1 MIGGE
6 VKKSSE
12 MSHRRR
18 AGLAAL
24 PLIAFFALGLLLF
37 ARLGAGDASRLP
49 SALIG
54 HQAPKLELAGLDGGP
69 GLADADLRSGHVRL
83 VNIFASW
90 CQPCHAEH
98 EHLMALAGDD
108 ELKAKGV
115 EIFGVAQ
122 KNSAQ
127 NIRRFL
133 SAAGDPYAKVG
144 LDPDNQAGI
153 DWGVYGVPET
163 FVVRGDGVIAYKFVG
178 PMDADAIEK
187 TLKPEVLKAAR
198 QG

>member
-90 CQPCHAEH
+90 CQPCHVEH
-98 EHLMALAGDD
+98 EHLMALAGDA

-122 KNSAQ
+122 KDSA
-127 NIRRFL
+127 REHSPL
-133 SAAGDPYAKVG
+133 S
-144 LDPDNQAGI
+144 Q
-153 DWGVYGVPET
+153 
-163 FVVRGDGVIAYKFVG
+163 RGGR
-178 PMDADAIEK
+178 PLRESR
-187 TLKPEVLKAAR
+187 PRPR
-198 QG
+198 QPGRD

>member
-1 MIGGE
+1 M
-6 VKKSSE
+6 SE
-12 MSHRRR
+12 NVAVPVRRR
-18 AGLAAL
+18 FGLAVL
-24 PLIAFFALGLLLF
+24 PLLAFLVLGALLL

-54 HQAPKLELAGLDGGP
+54 QPAPTLALAGLDGGP
-69 GLADADLRSGHVRL
+69 GLADADLRGGHVRL

-90 CQPCHAEH
+90 CQPCHIEH
-98 EHLMALAGDD
+98 EYLMALANDP

-115 EIFGVAQ
+115 ELYGVAQ
-122 KNSAQ
+122 KDQ
-127 NIRRFL
+127 PDNIRRFL

-144 LDPDNQAGI
+144 LDPDNRAGI

-178 PMDADAIEK
+178 PMDPDSIEK
-187 TLKPEVLKAAR
+187 TLKPEILKAI
-198 QG
+198 GHS

>member
-1 MIGGE
+1 MTVIPR
-6 VKKSSE
+6 VAK
-12 MSHRRR
+12 RRR
-18 AGLAAL
+18 FGLAAL
-24 PLIAFFALGLLLF
+24 PLVVFLALGGLLL

-54 HQAPKLELAGLDGGP
+54 QPAPKLELAGLDGAP
-69 GLADADLRSGHVRL
+69 GLSDADLRTGRVTL

-90 CQPCHAEH
+90 CQPCHVEH
-98 EHLMALAGDD
+98 EYLLSLAGDA

-115 EIFGVAQ
+115 EIFGIAQ
-122 KNSAQ
+122 KDSPE

-133 SAAGDPYAKVG
+133 SAAGDPYAKIG
-144 LDPDNQAGI
+144 LDPDNRAGI

-187 TLKPEVLKAAR
+187 SVKPEILKAA
-198 QG
+198 QKS